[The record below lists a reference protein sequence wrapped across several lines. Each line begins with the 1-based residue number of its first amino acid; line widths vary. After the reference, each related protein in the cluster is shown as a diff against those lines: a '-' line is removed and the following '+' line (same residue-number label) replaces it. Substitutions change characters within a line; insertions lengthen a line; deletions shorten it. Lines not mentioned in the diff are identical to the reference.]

1 MATRKSV
8 KVEWNAGF
16 NNGIA
21 QMNSAGRD
29 SAEKIARDAFATL
42 FQRGELPAACILA
55 YWSGYSSA
63 IAENG
68 KREILVS
75 LTNGK
80 CIKYVHTIP

>member
-1 MATRKSV
+1 MAKRVSV
-8 KVEWNAGF
+8 KTEWNAGF

-21 QMNSAGRD
+21 QMNSSGRD
-29 SAEKIARDAFATL
+29 SAEKIVRNAFVSM
-42 FQRGELPAACILA
+42 FQCGELPAACIIA
-55 YWSGYSSA
+55 YWAGYSSA